1 MRVGVVGDVT
11 PDVDS
16 PAVEVRVRDAE
27 SEVSAVDVPPDAVS
41 RVDKKSTVDEGADD
55 VRIDDDVRVGEVDE
69 ERDDVDREEVRVG
82 VNASVVK
89 MSVVSSTE
97 VVRKDTVV
105 SSSRVDSM
113 EDDEVASK
121 VVVEASTEVKS
132 RAVVDEGDKSGEVK
146 VDVMSLRVEDMRGDD
161 EFEAVAA
168 RDEEVAVVDSP
179 TSRSEVR
186 DDASVAM
193 PRKWKMVGNTNK
205 VEY

>member
-121 VVVEASTEVKS
+121 VMVEASTEVES